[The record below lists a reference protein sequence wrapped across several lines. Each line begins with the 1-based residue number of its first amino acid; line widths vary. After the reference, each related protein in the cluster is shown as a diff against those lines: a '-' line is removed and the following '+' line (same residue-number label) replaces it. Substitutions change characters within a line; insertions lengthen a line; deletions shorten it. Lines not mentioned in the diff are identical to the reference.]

1 MHPDPFRVGFDARA
15 LSSPAGGVR
24 RYTNELFR
32 AVAIN
37 ADVEVVAIGADDT
50 TTVPAGVT
58 VAQAHALA
66 PTNLGWTTLS
76 LPVAARRAGVDLY
89 HGPAYTA
96 PFWGLR
102 PIVLT
107 IHDCSYARHP
117 EWYPYHRDV
126 LRRAFY
132 RRSALAAQA
141 VITDSEFSRGEI
153 AVAYPL
159 DAERL
164 TVIPLGVGP
173 PFVDGHAEI
182 ETGDQSPGR
191 GGLYALHVGDLHPRR
206 DLMTAL
212 KAVLAVRGRRP
223 ELSSLRLLLVGV
235 DRGSGASLRDAV
247 VGIGQSA
254 ALEVVSGLDD
264 VALSRLYAGA
274 SVFVYPSVYEGF
286 GLPILEAMAC
296 GAPVVA
302 ARAATSPEVV
312 GDAGLLIEPGDVAEM
327 ADAIEA
333 VLSQADL
340 AARLRETGRRWAGQF
355 TWERTARETIRV
367 YRRCLTET
375 ICGGGE

>member
-1 MHPDPFRVGFDARA
+1 MHPNTLRVGFDGRA

-24 RYTNELFR
+24 RYTYELFR
-32 AVAIN
+32 AVATN
-37 ADVEVVAIGADDT
+37 ADIEAIAIGVDT
-50 TTVPAGVT
+50 TATVPAGVT
-58 VAQAHALA
+58 ILPARALA

-76 LPVAARRAGVDLY
+76 LPMAARRAAVDLY

-96 PFWGLR
+96 PPWGLR

-117 EWYPYHRDV
+117 EWYPYRRDV

-132 RRSALAAQA
+132 RRSALVAQA
-141 VITDSEFSRGEI
+141 VITDSEFSREEI
-153 AVAYPL
+153 AAAYHL
-159 DAERL
+159 DAECI

-182 ETGDQSPGR
+182 RMGDQLLDR
-191 GGLYALHVGDLHPRR
+191 GGLYVLHVGDLHPRR

-212 KAVLAVRGRRP
+212 QAVLTVRGRCQKFC
-223 ELSSLRLLLVGV
+223 SLRLVLVGI
-235 DRGSGASLRDAV
+235 DRGSVARLRDAAV
-247 VGIGQSA
+247 RTGQSA
-254 ALEVVSGLDD
+254 ALEVISDVDD

-296 GAPVVA
+296 GAPVVS
-302 ARAATSPEVV
+302 ARAAASPEVV
-312 GDAGLLIEPGDVAEM
+312 GNAGLLIEPGDVSAM

-333 VLSQADL
+333 VLSQVDL
-340 AARLRETGRRWAGQF
+340 ATRLREAGRRRAGQF
-355 TWERTARETIRV
+355 TWDRTARKTIQV
-367 YRRCLTET
+367 YRRCLRET
-375 ICGGGE
+375 IERSNE